1 MSVELRKPFFISSR
15 LLPAVKVGDATI
27 SIEYAGNEPDGRV
40 RYRYYLDFA
49 DGTEHVGE
57 DLKSGVF
64 GGTLKQ
70 GMESLLSFLEA
81 CAESRNPRHGEP
93 GENADLFP
101 DRVGEWAYQNDG
113 EIASVRLW
121 VEETENCCIEAR

>member
-1 MSVELRKPFFISSR
+1 MIELKEPFFISSR

-40 RYRYYLDFA
+40 RYRYFIDFA

-57 DLKSGVF
+57 DLRSGVR
-64 GGTLKQ
+64 GGSLRE

-81 CAESRNPRHGEP
+81 CSESRRHGLDEP

-101 DRVGEWAYQNDG
+101 DNVGEWACQNDG

-121 VEETENCCIEAR
+121 IEETEGCCVEAR